1 MPCCFSF
8 QSQSGSPWSAFP
20 VLFHMIT
27 LICKMFSF
35 CLSFLPVWGE
45 NPLSFQF
52 LFTRPHF
59 HFCYFSV
66 ISHQVY
72 RIVLWHTG
80 LVLQEVSEV
89 CSVLYICKG
98 IMMLSVVFPSSPP
111 CFCNTW
117 MLLDFLGGDHEL
129 LVHCLQ
135 WYLHF
140 PAKPG
145 YYIDF
150 NCKINFTFILCCVL
164 LHMYQWYLQ
173 LI

>member
-20 VLFHMIT
+20 VLFYIIT

-35 CLSFLPVWGE
+35 CLSFLLVWGE
-45 NPLSFQF
+45 NPLSFQL
-52 LFTRPHF
+52 LFIRPHF

-72 RIVLWHTG
+72 SIVLWDTVPGAARSIWSMLRPLYMQRHDD
-80 LVLQEVSEV
+80 V
-89 CSVLYICKG
+89 SVL
-98 IMMLSVVFPSSPP
+98 FPSSPP
-111 CFCNTW
+111 CFCSTW
-117 MLLDFLGGDHEL
+117 MLLVFLGGDHEL
-129 LVHCLQ
+129 SVCSLQ

-140 PAKPG
+140 PPEPSH
-145 YYIDF
+145 YIDF
-150 NCKINFTFILCCVL
+150 SCKINFTFIFWCVL
-164 LHMYQWYLQ
+164 LHMCQWDVQ